1 MDSNQIKKTYK
12 KAVNAQWM
20 DSSDGFKSN
29 NYNHI
34 KVVQKTDNQNQHKS
48 FNICNT
54 NKSFENEWTTMT
66 SLTMSLWPGGLLWWM
81 GGGVA
86 LMRCAN
92 IPTWPTQQFLRIQF
106 TIYCKFCACILGKPL
121 FEKRSVYVGIA
132 CLAYSTTYIWSLCV
146 RCQIFVRFN
155 SSCFLPLCCRRVMFS
170 FTFVSRQPLCI
181 CHLVEEWSWEKA
193 LGNF

>member
-1 MDSNQIKKTYK
+1 MDWNQIKKTYK

-34 KVVQKTDNQNQHKS
+34 KVVQKTDNYNQHKS

-54 NKSFENEWTTMT
+54 NKSFENEWTTVT

-92 IPTWPTQQFLRIQF
+92 IPTWPTQQFLKN
-106 TIYCKFCACILGKPL
+106 TIYNISQCWILPFFGVNVCLYGIVYLMHTHSCKNADLI
-121 FEKRSVYVGIA
+121 
-132 CLAYSTTYIWSLCV
+132 
-146 RCQIFVRFN
+146 
-155 SSCFLPLCCRRVMFS
+155 FS
-170 FTFVSRQPLCI
+170 FLLSMY
-181 CHLVEEWSWEKA
+181 
-193 LGNF
+193 NF